1 VSGGPDWLFGLMLA
15 AGAVALVYGF
25 VWVFL
30 LSMQGRI
37 FARRPA
43 QPAWRRWGLA
53 VVMLLNL
60 ALLAFED
67 SSQPGVLVGI
77 AVELLVMGPALATT
91 FVVVRRAS
99 LAGTF
104 PGARR
109 APLGMFWVSVV
120 VSGTALAVA
129 VTSLSQQIAL
139 GHSC

>member
-1 VSGGPDWLFGLMLA
+1 
-15 AGAVALVYGF
+15 
-25 VWVFL
+25 
-30 LSMQGRI
+30 
-37 FARRPA
+37 
-43 QPAWRRWGLA
+43 
-53 VVMLLNL
+53 MLLNL
-60 ALLAFED
+60 TLLAFED

-77 AVELLVMGPALATT
+77 LVELLVMGPALATI

-109 APLGMFWVSVV
+109 APLGMFWVSVI
-120 VSGTALAVA
+120 VSGAALAVA